1 MDEVPV
7 DSNKQDN
14 RIWLSYKELCTS
26 ERNIDLSE
34 GSMKQ
39 KFYTLSQQIL
49 RNSLSTLLS
58 SATLLCIFEVQIK
71 GISPVLLVEACGR
84 KWKRGA
90 ATDMKS
96 VNERTLLNRLC

>member
-14 RIWLSYKELCTS
+14 RIWLSYTELDTS

-34 GSMKQ
+34 GSMKR

-49 RNSLSTLLS
+49 RNSLSNLFSSTTLLR
-58 SATLLCIFEVQIK
+58 IFEVQIK
-71 GISPVLLVEACGR
+71 GLSSDVLVVAFFFCR
-84 KWKRGA
+84 
-90 ATDMKS
+90 
-96 VNERTLLNRLC
+96 